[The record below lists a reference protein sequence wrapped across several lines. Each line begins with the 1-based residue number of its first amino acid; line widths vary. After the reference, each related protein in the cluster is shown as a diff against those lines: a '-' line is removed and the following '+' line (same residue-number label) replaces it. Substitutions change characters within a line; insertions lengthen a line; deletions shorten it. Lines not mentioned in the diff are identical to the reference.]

1 MIFLLLQMRK
11 TRPSV
16 VRSLAGSHT
25 VVRSRAGIH
34 PQVSWTW
41 KPIFLVTPAH
51 CVTQCLRRAVA
62 VAVRSLVRLTQFPPS
77 GLLMDC
83 SQACTSANRYRD
95 GYPCWF
101 SLFQPQG
108 LCNALMHLFIRG
120 PNGLPQPPPAP
131 RPCPP
136 PDVSLPGCPNF
147 WRETNGKEYSFSY

>member
-51 CVTQCLRRAVA
+51 CVTQCLRRAVV